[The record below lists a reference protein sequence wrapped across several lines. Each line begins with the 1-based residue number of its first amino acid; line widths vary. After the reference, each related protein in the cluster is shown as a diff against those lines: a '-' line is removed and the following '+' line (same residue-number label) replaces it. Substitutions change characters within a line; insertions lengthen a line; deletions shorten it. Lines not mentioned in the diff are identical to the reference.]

1 MSIPAI
7 LQQLNGAQMPN
18 LTGVKQIMD
27 MVKGNGN
34 PMAAIQSL
42 VGNNPKFQQV
52 TNLVQQYG
60 NDPKRAFYALC
71 EQKGIDPNQI
81 LNALK

>member
-1 MSIPAI
+1 MNIPQI
-7 LQQLNGAQMPN
+7 LQQLNWAQMPN
-18 LTGVKQIMD
+18 LAGVKPMMD
-27 MVKGNGN
+27 MVRGAGN
-34 PMAAIQSL
+34 PMAVIQSL

-52 TNLVQQYG
+52 TSLVQQYG

>member
-1 MSIPAI
+1 MNIPQI

-18 LTGVKQIMD
+18 LSGVKQMMD
-27 MVKGNGN
+27 MVRGAGN
-34 PMAAIQSL
+34 PMAVFQSL
-42 VGNNPKFQQV
+42 AQNNPKFQQV
-52 TNLVQQYG
+52 TSLVQQYG